1 MNDNLF
7 EAQYDLTKKSKL
19 KIFYNKFKFVIFL
32 LIATT
37 AASLISYSLY
47 VEYKENKRISLAE
60 HYLQAKVYLQ
70 DGKKNEAT
78 NLLKKIVYENDS
90 TYSTLA
96 FFLIHNQNLIV
107 DKKEILILFNNII
120 DKNKFSKEDKNLLIY
135 KKALFISN
143 FANETELLSDIK
155 PLLNSDTF
163 WKAHGLLLIGDYF
176 VSRNESLKAIDFYQ
190 QVFNIKN
197 LNQDLYNHARFQL
210 SLISDE

>member
-1 MNDNLF
+1 M
-7 EAQYDLTKKSKL
+7 
-19 KIFYNKFKFVIFL
+19 
-32 LIATT
+32 
-37 AASLISYSLY
+37 
-47 VEYKENKRISLAE
+47 
-60 HYLQAKVYLQ
+60 
-70 DGKKNEAT
+70 
-78 NLLKKIVYENDS
+78 
-90 TYSTLA
+90 
-96 FFLIHNQNLIV
+96 IV